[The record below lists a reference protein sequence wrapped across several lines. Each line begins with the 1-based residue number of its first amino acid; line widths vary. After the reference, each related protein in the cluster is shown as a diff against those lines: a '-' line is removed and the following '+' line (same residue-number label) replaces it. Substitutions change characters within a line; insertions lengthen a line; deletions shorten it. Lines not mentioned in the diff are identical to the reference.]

1 MFADSV
7 WIASAFS
14 LTMPSVGKSRVGRR
28 KCLRFFSGGEDAV
41 IPRRDP
47 AGHRDDRRHTGRKFR
62 DHKSERVVLAL
73 HETRFPAR
81 CVERVDGR
89 LLVGRLLDERAR
101 DPHAPRTHWL
111 QHLDSR
117 HHLEPPPVVG
127 RATRGAN
134 IRLADAAPARCR
146 KSRLFMAER
155 YDQVRHGGEP
165 VFFPKSTRASC
176 HPEGRR
182 PEGSATH
189 GHCRHLGSC
198 LPSHFFLRST
208 PCTVS
213 CSLA

>member
-1 MFADSV
+1 MITKALSFVLPLSFL
-7 WIASAFS
+7 SAVSALRPAS
-14 LTMPSVGKSRVGRR
+14 LTGQAPASVKPGSAIRITLKSSRRFEATFVGLSQDSLQWRLGYGPAALHGAVPRDSIALWEIRR
-28 KCLRFFSGGEDAV
+28 GGAGPLGAV
-41 IPRRDP
+41 I
-47 AGHRDDRRHTGRKFR
+47 G
-62 DHKSERVVLAL
+62 
-73 HETRFPAR
+73 
-81 CVERVDGR
+81 
-89 LLVGRLLDERAR
+89 
-101 DPHAPRTHWL
+101 L